1 MRWEEHASSHPSS
14 SSPVTTGFLWGLVG
28 GLALSLGV
36 VGMAAGYSLGRMS
49 PGGGGDTQIV
59 QAPTPTPSAPTPEAP
74 SGPVPPVSKDDHVRG
89 NPKAKVTIIEYS
101 DFECPFCKRHHP
113 TMKAVAAKYG
123 NDVNWVYRHFPLS
136 FHQNAQKEA
145 EASECVA
152 DLGGNDAFWKF
163 TDAIYERTAAGGTG
177 IALDQLGPI
186 AKEMGVDQAKFQS
199 CLDSG
204 KFAKKVQDQMN
215 AGSAAGVNGT
225 PGSFIIN
232 NDTKASQMI
241 SGAVPQASFDSA
253 IDAILKK

>member
-1 MRWEEHASSHPSS
+1 MSAMRWEEHASSHPSS

-49 PGGGGDTQIV
+49 PGGGGGTQIV

-89 NPKAKVTIIEYS
+89 NANAKVTIVEYS

-113 TMKAVAAKYG
+113 TMKAVMAKYG

-136 FHQNAQKEA
+136 FHPNAQKAA
-145 EASECVA
+145 ESSECVA
-152 DLGGNDAFWKF
+152 ELGGNDAFWKF
-163 TDAIYERTAAGGTG
+163 TDAVYEAADLANLAPLAKAAG
-177 IALDQLGPI
+177 
-186 AKEMGVDQAKFQS
+186 VDEAKFTACVS
-199 CLDSG
+199 SG
-204 KFAKKVQDQMN
+204 KHAKKVQDQMN

-232 NDTKASQMI
+232 NDTKTSQMI